1 MKLYEITSW
10 IETKAPLQLQE
21 DYDNSGL
28 IVGDKNQE
36 VVRVLV
42 CLDMS
47 ERAMAFARDHG
58 ADLGHLASSRIFK
71 PIKVVSPDT
80 MEGSLLYTAIK
91 GDIALYSAHT
101 NFDSVKGG
109 MTDILC
115 EALGLN
121 GVNVIKPACFDAPE
135 NGFGRVGSL
144 ESAMDAC
151 EFIRL
156 LSRTLGVSAV
166 RSVGKAPKASAG
178 LPFITVPL
186 TVPSSKE
193 SKPSEPDVLLTGDL
207 KYHDA
212 LELDYHKIYTI
223 DAGHYGTEILFVKA
237 FARMLQESFK
247 DLEILT
253 FEGEDVFQVHTSI
266 D

>member
-1 MKLYEITSW
+1 MKLYEITDW

-28 IVGDKNQE
+28 IVGDRNQE

-47 ERAMAFARDHG
+47 EKTMAFARDHG
-58 ADLGHLASSRIFK
+58 ADLVISHHPGLFK
-71 PIKVVSPDT
+71 PIKVVSPET
-80 MEGSLLYTAIK
+80 MEGSLLYAAIK

-115 EALGLN
+115 EALGLSA
-121 GVNVIKPACFDAPE
+121 VKVLKPASFDAPE

-144 ESAMDAC
+144 KSAMEAKD
-151 EFIRL
+151 FIKL
-156 LSRTLGVSAV
+156 LSAILGVNTV
-166 RSVGKAPKASAG
+166 RSVGKAPKEIRRVAVYNGSFDRTILKQLKA
-178 LPFITVPL
+178 IA
-186 TVPSSKE
+186 
-193 SKPSEPDVLLTGDL
+193 PDVLLTGDL

-212 LELDYHKIYTI
+212 LELDYHRIYTI

>member
-58 ADLGHLASSRIFK
+58 ADLVISHHPGIFK

-166 RSVGKAPKASAG
+166 RSVGKAPKAISRVAIYNG
-178 LPFITVPL
+178 SFDRSILQRI
-186 TVPSSKE
+186 KAIR
-193 SKPSEPDVLLTGDL
+193 PDVLLTGDL